1 MTKKSVFLDTSFLVA
16 SQVKGHEF
24 LERTIELR
32 KQFIYE
38 KANLITSQIVFDDFW
53 YVLIGLSKASV
64 TNIDPKK
71 LYSQLKKATQNV
83 LLFEALS
90 LLDLD
95 LTAKELVDTLDIMYR
110 FKQRPRD
117 AIIVKIMKKAKVKYI
132 ASFDEHFDKVSGIS
146 RIY

>member
-132 ASFDEHFDKVSGIS
+132 ASFEKN
-146 RIY
+146 